1 MMDLTNIF
9 GTFRSIGI
17 ALLVL
22 GIIIVLHELGHFLVA
37 KLFKIKVETFSVG
50 FGPRLIGFRYGET
63 DYRISA
69 FPLGGYVK
77 MAGENPGDSV
87 TGAPNE
93 FLSKPK
99 WQRFLVASAGPVMNI
114 ILAVGLLTGLFMYG
128 TEVPEFAEGEAVVGT
143 VDANSPAQAA
153 GIQEGDR
160 IVAIDEVETRPNW
173 EQVEARV
180 MINGNHTIP
189 VTLNRNGKV
198 IETSL
203 TPVKQGPNEAGY
215 SGMRPKSRVTNVI
228 GYVQPDS
235 PAAEGGLQPG
245 DEITAVNGINLKESG
260 RGVSE
265 IIQSNTL
272 ESLPVTVLR
281 AGQVKELTVKP
292 TLTDGKR
299 MIGVGWFRFPTIM
312 VKEDFRGALSR
323 SIDKNVEYGTLIFKV
338 LGKLVRREASMKTV
352 DGPLGIMKQ
361 TAEFYE
367 IGIGALL
374 QLMAMISLNL
384 GLMNLLPIPILDGGV
399 MLLLLVEGIMRQD
412 LSLAF
417 KERVVQV
424 SFVFLLTL
432 MVFVLYNDV
441 VKWVAS
447 TPVGP

>member
-1 MMDLTNIF
+1 MIDILGNI
-9 GTFRSIGI
+9 RSVGI
-17 ALLVL
+17 AFLVL
-22 GIIIVLHELGHFLVA
+22 GIIIVIHELGHFLVA

-50 FGPRLIGFRYGET
+50 FGPRLLGFRYGET

-99 WQRFLVASAGPVMNI
+99 WQRFLVASAGPAMNI

-128 TEVPEFAEGEAVVGT
+128 TEIPEFAEGEAVVGF
-143 VDANSPAQAA
+143 VEANSPAAAA
-153 GIQEGDR
+153 GIQAGDR
-160 IVAIDEVETRPNW
+160 IVAIDGKNRPNW
-173 EQVEARV
+173 EHVEARV
-180 MINGNHTIP
+180 MINGGHTIP
-189 VTLNRNGKV
+189 VTLNRAGQV
-198 IETSL
+198 IEASL
-203 TPVKQGPNEAGY
+203 TPEKQGPNDAGH
-215 SGMRPKSRVTNVI
+215 SGMRPKNLVTNVI
-228 GYVQPDS
+228 GQVASDS
-235 PAAEGGLQPG
+235 PAERSGLKPG
-245 DEITAVNGINLKESG
+245 DEIVAVNGTNLKETG

-265 IIQSNTL
+265 IIQTL
-272 ESLPVTVLR
+272 TAETFPVSILRDGNVMDIPVTPVLTEGR
-281 AGQVKELTVKP
+281 
-292 TLTDGKR
+292 R
-299 MIGVGWFRFPTIM
+299 MIGVGWKRYEMMM
-312 VKEDFRGALSR
+312 VKENFRGALSR

-338 LGKLVRREASMKTV
+338 LGKLVRREASMKSV
-352 DGPLGIMKQ
+352 DGPIGIMKQ
-361 TAEFYE
+361 TAEFYD
-367 IGIGALL
+367 IGFGALL

-417 KERVVQV
+417 KERVIQV

-441 VKWVAS
+441 VKWVGS
-447 TPVGP
+447 TPASP

>member
-1 MMDLTNIF
+1 MIELF
-9 GTFRSIGI
+9 GTLRSIGI
-17 ALLVL
+17 AFLVL
-22 GIIIVLHELGHFLVA
+22 GIIIVIHELGHFLVA

-50 FGPRLIGFRYGET
+50 FGPRIIGFRYGDT

-99 WQRFLVASAGPVMNI
+99 WQRFLVASAGPAMNI

-128 TEVPEFAEGEAVVGT
+128 TEVPEFAEGEAVIGT
-143 VDANSPAQAA
+143 VDADSPASAA
-153 GIQEGDR
+153 GIQSGDR
-160 IVAIDEVETRPNW
+160 ILAIDGKNRPNW
-173 EQVEARV
+173 EHVEARV
-180 MINGNHTIP
+180 MINGGHSIP
-189 VTLNRNGKV
+189 VVLDRNGQR
-198 IETSL
+198 IETTM
-203 TPVKQGPNEAGY
+203 TPVKQGPNDAGF
-215 SGMRPKSRVTNVI
+215 SGMRPKSLVTNVI
-228 GYVQPDS
+228 GQVQPGS
-235 PAAEGGLQPG
+235 PAERAGLKPD
-245 DEITAVNGINLKESG
+245 DEITAVNGTNLKESG

-265 IIQSNTL
+265 IIQSLTL
-272 ESLPVTVLR
+272 KSFPLSILR
-281 AGQVKELTVKP
+281 AGQPMDVTVTPELREE
-292 TLTDGKR
+292 GRR
-299 MIGVGWFRFPTIM
+299 MIGVGWKRFPMVM
-312 VKEDFRGALSR
+312 VKENLGGALSR
-323 SIDKNVEYGTLIFKV
+323 AIDKNVEYGSLIFKV
-338 LGKLVRREASMKTV
+338 LGKLVRREASMKSV
-352 DGPLGIMKQ
+352 DGPIGIMKQ
-361 TAEFYE
+361 TVEFYD

-441 VKWVAS
+441 VKNFISSSPAS
-447 TPVGP
+447 P